1 LVKERKKALG
11 GNNASANYLI
21 AHGVMSESN
30 FENSLSAQLLISI
43 QPQLNSVLE
52 STPSKYVDFI
62 WKKAELD
69 PRLTR
74 DVRGKFF
81 ELLIA
86 TCLIRNK
93 ILPFF
98 WQAQLEFVPL
108 ANFDLVVYTEE
119 RGPIVLSLKTSIR
132 ERYKQAEFEAQ
143 AMKDVHRRAK
153 NFLVTM
159 EREEALSLQ
168 SKIDTGVLAGI
179 DEAIVANENS
189 FDRLIEFLKSLTIV
203 DSPIFSAI
211 KNPKKIDLIG

>member
-1 LVKERKKALG
+1 MKERKKALG
-11 GNNASANYLI
+11 ENNASTNYLI

>member
-1 LVKERKKALG
+1 VKERKKPLVN
-11 GNNASANYLI
+11 NNAKANYLVTY
-21 AHGVMSESN
+21 GVMSESN
-30 FENSLSAQLLISI
+30 FENSLSAQLLLSI

-52 STPSKYVDFI
+52 STPSKYIDFI

-159 EREEALSLQ
+159 EKDEALSLQ

>member
-1 LVKERKKALG
+1 MKERKKPLVN
-11 GNNASANYLI
+11 NNAKANYLVTY
-21 AHGVMSESN
+21 GVMSESN
-30 FENSLSAQLLISI
+30 FENSLSAQLLLSI

-52 STPSKYVDFI
+52 STPSKYIDFI

-74 DVRGKFF
+74 DVMGKFF

-159 EREEALSLQ
+159 EKDEALSLQ

-211 KNPKKIDLIG
+211 KNPKKIDFIG

>member
-1 LVKERKKALG
+1 VKERKKALVN
-11 GNNASANYLI
+11 NNANANYLVTY
-21 AHGVMSESN
+21 GVMSESN
-30 FENSLSAQLLISI
+30 FENSLSAQLLLSI

-159 EREEALSLQ
+159 EKEEALSLQ

>member
-1 LVKERKKALG
+1 VKERKKASG
-11 GNNASANYLI
+11 ENNASANYLI

>member
-1 LVKERKKALG
+1 MKERKKALVN
-11 GNNASANYLI
+11 NNANANYLVTY
-21 AHGVMSESN
+21 GVMSESN
-30 FENSLSAQLLISI
+30 FENSLSAQLLLSI

-159 EREEALSLQ
+159 EKEEALSLQ

>member
-1 LVKERKKALG
+1 MKERKKALV
-11 GNNASANYLI
+11 NINANANYLVTY
-21 AHGVMSESN
+21 GVMSESN
-30 FENSLSAQLLISI
+30 FENSLSAQLLLSI

-159 EREEALSLQ
+159 EKEEALSLQ

>member
-1 LVKERKKALG
+1 MKERKKPLVN
-11 GNNASANYLI
+11 NNAKANYLVTY
-21 AHGVMSESN
+21 GVMSESN
-30 FENSLSAQLLISI
+30 FENSLSAQLLLSI

-52 STPSKYVDFI
+52 STPSKYIDFI

-159 EREEALSLQ
+159 EKDEALSLQ

-211 KNPKKIDLIG
+211 KNPKKIDFIG

>member
-1 LVKERKKALG
+1 MKERKKPLVN
-11 GNNASANYLI
+11 NNAKANYLVTY
-21 AHGVMSESN
+21 GVMSESN
-30 FENSLSAQLLISI
+30 FENSLSAQVLLSI

-52 STPSKYVDFI
+52 STPSKYIDFI

-159 EREEALSLQ
+159 EKDEALSLQ

>member
-1 LVKERKKALG
+1 MKERKKALVN
-11 GNNASANYLI
+11 NNANANYLVTY
-21 AHGVMSESN
+21 GVMSESN
-30 FENSLSAQLLISI
+30 FENSLSAQLLLSI

-159 EREEALSLQ
+159 EKEEALSLQ

-211 KNPKKIDLIG
+211 KNPKKIDLID

>member
-1 LVKERKKALG
+1 VKERKKALVN
-11 GNNASANYLI
+11 NNANANYLVTY
-21 AHGVMSESN
+21 GVMSESN
-30 FENSLSAQLLISI
+30 FENSLSAQLLLSI

-159 EREEALSLQ
+159 EKEEALSLQ

-211 KNPKKIDLIG
+211 KNPKKIDLID